1 MSNLSRAGAGLATLL
16 LAVSVTACSSGG
28 TLATVNGQAISNSDF
43 DAKLE
48 ASPTA
53 ISTLQQMVREI
64 LLEQYAQK
72 NNITVSDADIASRE
86 DQIKLNFPPGS
97 WSDMLKSRGLTE
109 DDVHKLLRDQ
119 IIIDKAVGK
128 NVKVSDAQIQAYF
141 NKNHAS
147 FDKPA
152 QVQARHILVADLKT
166 AQKVEADLK
175 GGANFATEAQKYSID
190 PGSKDKGGELGEIRH
205 GQMVP
210 SFDAAVFSLPVGVI
224 SAPVKS
230 PFGYHI
236 IQVESRTPGTT
247 ATLAN
252 TKDKIADML
261 RQQQEAPL
269 IQPFLTDL
277 QSKANIQINDPRF
290 QAAFPTPEPAPPG
303 GAPANGAA
311 PNGAVSPAATAT
323 P

>member
-1 MSNLSRAGAGLATLL
+1 MSNLGRIAAGLATLL
-16 LAVSVTACSSGG
+16 FATLLTACAAGG
-28 TLATVNGQAISNSDF
+28 NVATVNGQSISKADF

-48 ASPTA
+48 SSPA
-53 ISTLQQMVREI
+53 AVSTLQQMVREI
-64 LLEQYAQK
+64 LLQQYAKQ
-72 NNITVSDADIASRE
+72 NGITVSDAEIAQKE
-86 DQIKLNFPPGS
+86 DAIKANFPPGS

-109 DDVHKLLRDQ
+109 DDVHKLISDQ

-128 NVKVSDAQIQAYF
+128 NVKVSDAQIAAYF
-141 NKNHAS
+141 NKNHAA

-152 QVQARHILVADLKT
+152 QVTARHILVADLKT

-175 GGANFATEAQKYSID
+175 AGKDFAAEAKQYSID
-190 PGSKDKGGELGEIRH
+190 PGSKDKGGELGPIRH

-210 SFDAAVFSLPVGVI
+210 AFDAAVFSLPVNVI

-236 IQVESRTPGTT
+236 IQVESRDPGQK

-252 TKDKIADML
+252 SRDKIADML

-269 IQPFLTDL
+269 IQPFLMDL
-277 QSKANIQINDPRF
+277 QSKANIQITDPRF
-290 QAAFPTPEPAPPG
+290 QAAFPTPEPTPP
-303 GAPANGAA
+303 AAAA
-311 PNGAVSPAATAT
+311 PSNGAVPAPSAS
-323 P
+323 

>member
-1 MSNLSRAGAGLATLL
+1 MSNLSRTVAGLATLF
-16 LAVSVTACSSGG
+16 LAISVTACSSGG
-28 TLATVNGQAISNSDF
+28 TLATVNGQAISTSEF

-72 NNITVSDADIASRE
+72 NNITVSDADIAARE
-86 DQIKLNFPPGS
+86 DQIKQNFPPGS
-97 WSDMLKSRGLTE
+97 WNDMLKSRGLTE

-141 NKNHAS
+141 NKNHAA

-152 QVQARHILVADLKT
+152 QAQARHILVPDLKT
-166 AQKVEADLK
+166 AEKVEADLK

-190 PGSKDKGGELGEIRH
+190 PGSKDKGGELGNIRH

-210 SFDAAVFSLPVGVI
+210 AFDAAVFSLPVNVI

-230 PFGYHI
+230 PYGYHI
-236 IQVESRTPGTT
+236 IQVESRDPGQK

-269 IQPFLTDL
+269 IQPFLADL
-277 QSKANIQINDPRF
+277 TTKANIQISDPRF
-290 QAAFPTPEPAPPG
+290 QAAFPTPEPTPAAA
-303 GAPANGAA
+303 APAGSAA
-311 PNGAVSPAATAT
+311 PAVTPSP
-323 P
+323 